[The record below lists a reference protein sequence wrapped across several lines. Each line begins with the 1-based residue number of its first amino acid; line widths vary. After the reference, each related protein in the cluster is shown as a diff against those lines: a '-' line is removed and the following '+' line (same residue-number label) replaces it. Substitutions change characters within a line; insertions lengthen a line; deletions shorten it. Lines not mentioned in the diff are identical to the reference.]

1 MAGKGQLFKGFYNW
15 TFLLIVIVAVVLVN
29 IISSFVY
36 QRYDMTEDQR
46 FSLSPGTI
54 TYLENEK
61 NFENRLFLKIYLEGK
76 LPAELSHFRSA
87 IEDKLKE
94 FKQYAGDRIEYQ
106 FIDPNE
112 GTEKERDELQQ
123 SLWAEGRGI
132 LPMEVTYTKDGSQS
146 KLLLWPGAVIEY
158 EGATVNTIQF
168 LPGSKPNA
176 PYQLNRMGELIQ
188 NAVNNLEYMLISSLR
203 RATQEKK
210 PRIAFLHGHGEL
222 EFKNTQRARA
232 LLSPYFA
239 IADVT
244 INDSIAALD
253 NVDGLIIARPTQEFS
268 QSDMFLIDQFVMRGG
283 RLMCFMD
290 KLTFNEDTLD
300 RTGQTH
306 TSRLN
311 LGIDKMLFNY
321 GLKIQDNYVIDARC
335 GIKQVPLREA
345 PAVPWFF
352 HVIATPTNHPIARNL
367 EPVSLEYTNEIQFI
381 QNNPNVA
388 LTPVLTSST
397 NSTTTGLAPLINLA
411 MPLNYGKNPELVANP
426 ESENNKKCLAGL
438 AEGRFKSYF
447 KNRVSPEYIEQIS
460 KLDKSRKVL
469 DSSSQEGKVLLI
481 GNGRFLSND
490 YDSVPRRNGTFA
502 YMPSKFN
509 NLQYNRDMIN
519 LRVNHIFGNQEFI
532 QNIADYMLG
541 ETSVLDLRSRQ
552 IDVHEIDN
560 AKVKQSASFYKI
572 INVGLPI
579 LLIVAMAFIVYFLR
593 KRKYAA

>member
-1 MAGKGQLFKGFYNW
+1 MANKGQLFKGFYNW
-15 TFLLIVIVAVVLVN
+15 TFLLIVVAAIVLIN

-36 QRYDMTEDQR
+36 QRFDMTEDQR
-46 FSLSPGTI
+46 YSLSPGTI
-54 TYLENEK
+54 QYLQNEENLK
-61 NFENRLFLKIYLEGK
+61 SRILLKIYLDGK
-76 LPAELSHFRSA
+76 LPAELSHFRNS

-112 GTEKERDELQQ
+112 GTEEEQKELHM
-123 SLWAEGRGI
+123 SLWAEGKGI
-132 LPMEVTYTKDGSQS
+132 LPMDIAYTKDGSQS
-146 KLLLWPGAVIEY
+146 KLRLWPGAIIEY
-158 EGATVNTIQF
+158 GGSTVNTVQF
-168 LPGSKPNA
+168 LPGSRSNT
-176 PYQLNRMGELIQ
+176 PYQLNTIGDWIQ
-188 NAVNNLEYMLISSLR
+188 NSMNNLEYMLISSIR

-239 IADVT
+239 VADIT

-253 NVDGLIIARPTQEFS
+253 DLDGLIIARPTKQFS
-268 QSDMFLIDQFVMRGG
+268 QSDMFLIDQFLMNGG
-283 RLMCFMD
+283 RLMCFLD
-290 KLTFNEDTLD
+290 KLTFNKDTLNQ
-300 RTGQTH
+300 TGQTH
-306 TSRLN
+306 TSRLD
-311 LGIDKMLFNY
+311 LGIDKMLFTY

-335 GIKQVPLREA
+335 GLKQVPFRET
-345 PAVPWFF
+345 PAVPWFYN
-352 HVIATPTNHPIARNL
+352 VIATPTNHPISRNL
-367 EPVSLEYTNEIQFI
+367 DPVSLEYTNEIQFI

-397 NSTTTGLAPLINLA
+397 NSTTTGLAPLINVA
-411 MPLNYGKNPELVANP
+411 MPLNYGQNPELVANP
-426 ESENNKKCLAGL
+426 ESETNKKCLAGL
-438 AEGRFKSYF
+438 AEGRFNSYF
-447 KNRVSPEYIEQIS
+447 KNRVNPEYVDQIS

-469 DSSSQEGKVLLI
+469 DSSSHEGKVLLI

-490 YDSVPRRNGTFA
+490 YDSVAKGNGTFA

-509 NLQYNRDMIN
+509 NLQYNRDMAN

-532 QNIADYMLG
+532 QNIADYMMG

-560 AKVKQSASFYKI
+560 NKVKESAGFYKI

-579 LLIVAMAFIVYFLR
+579 LLVVAMAFIVYLIR
-593 KRKYAA
+593 KRRYAA